1 MIHEIGTLEINETLE
16 RLCVIGVLK
25 PEHQHLEAKGLRKLH
40 KIHSEFLVKW
50 IRFIIN

>member
-25 PEHQHLEAKGLRKLH
+25 PEHQHLEAKGLTQ
-40 KIHSEFLVKW
+40 IQNMPYEF
-50 IRFIIN
+50 